1 MKKPK
6 KMTPR
11 HINVAKCLKNVPE
24 GTRLYSTLY
33 GYVILDCIDDSP
45 FPITCHM
52 EDDQEDVLL
61 TAEGK
66 LDANYPDDE
75 CLLFPSKENRNWL
88 TFEAKPQF
96 PISIEACNNVLNLS
110 TNNANCYMDDTLI
123 ALRRLLIARNA
134 WWNIDN
140 NWKPDWKDHSA
151 NKWGIKICNG
161 KLEVNTT
168 TINQHLLCFRTKE
181 ITDKFFTTF
190 YDLIEYCK
198 ELL

>member
-1 MKKPK
+1 
-6 KMTPR
+6 
-11 HINVAKCLKNVPE
+11 
-24 GTRLYSTLY
+24 
-33 GYVILDCIDDSP
+33 
-45 FPITCHM
+45 
-52 EDDQEDVLL
+52 
-61 TAEGK
+61 
-66 LDANYPDDE
+66 
-75 CLLFPSKENRNWL
+75 
-88 TFEAKPQF
+88 
-96 PISIEACNNVLNLS
+96 
-110 TNNANCYMDDTLI
+110 MDDTLI

-140 NWKPDWKDHSA
+140 NWKPDWKDHST
-151 NKWGIKICNG
+151 NKWGIKIFNG